1 MWLIYNG
8 LVSRSQSFS
17 YSPRMLIY
25 KFHLTTR
32 VILCVFTCHA
42 YFIRKLTLRPRALKC
57 ATMEFLQFVTLSRY
71 LLWHDVAGFASV
83 RNGFIIAMPH
93 HLSVKINLIV
103 FSLLLARR
111 ITQQLVT
118 WFYCN
123 KMFRCLKGKS
133 KDKI

>member
-8 LVSRSQSFS
+8 LGSTNQTFPSSL
-17 YSPRMLIY
+17 RMMIY

-42 YFIRKLTLRPRALKC
+42 YFIRKLTFRPQALKC
-57 ATMEFLQFVTLSRY
+57 ATMEFSQFVTPSKY
-71 LLWHDVAGFASV
+71 ILWHDGAGFASV

-111 ITQQLVT
+111 NKHQLVT

-123 KMFRCLKGKS
+123 KIFRCFKGKS

>member
-1 MWLIYNG
+1 
-8 LVSRSQSFS
+8 
-17 YSPRMLIY
+17 MLIY

-42 YFIRKLTLRPRALKC
+42 YFIRKLTLRPQALKC

-103 FSLLLARR
+103 FSLCLGQTYYTTIGNMILL
-111 ITQQLVT
+111 Q
-118 WFYCN
+118 
-123 KMFRCLKGKS
+123 
-133 KDKI
+133 